1 MSIVNP
7 NMTIEE
13 IIARFPPAAEVFET
27 VGIDYCCGGKST
39 LEMACK
45 VRGISTALVLDRLEK
60 QAGPGPA
67 ERAPEAFESLSAS
80 ALADH
85 IEQAHHQPLWLELD
99 RLDALSAK
107 VARVHGAKEPRLNA
121 VREVFLEFAHDLSEH
136 MVKEERILFPLIR
149 SLEASGPEAASHCGS
164 VANPI
169 RQMESDHEQAEA
181 ALARLREL
189 TDGYVPPDYAC
200 FSYRSLLTGLERMEA
215 DLREHMRKE
224 SQYLFPKAVQLE
236 RAHA

>member
-1 MSIVNP
+1 MSIVNKD
-7 NMTIEE
+7 MTVEE
-13 IIARFPPAAEVFET
+13 IIARFPPAGEVFET

-45 VRGISTALVLDRLEK
+45 VRGINVSLVLDRLDK

-67 ERAPEAFESLSAS
+67 SATPEAFESLSAS

-85 IEQAHHQPLWLELD
+85 IEQTHHQPLWSELD

-107 VARVHGAKEPRLNA
+107 VARVHGAKEPRLTA

-149 SLEASGPEAASHCGS
+149 SLESSRPEAGSHCGS
-164 VANPI
+164 VVNPI

-181 ALARLREL
+181 ALVHLREL
-189 TDGYVPPDYAC
+189 TDGYKPPDYAC
-200 FSYRSLLTGLERMEA
+200 FSYRSLLTGLEHMEA
-215 DLREHMRKE
+215 DLREYMRKE
-224 SQYLFPKAVQLE
+224 SLYLFPKAVELE